1 MTITYTGEVATC
13 RGFGCFLKLLLRW
26 RGSIYKLVWLDLLA
40 FLTLYYVLNLVY
52 RFALNADQKQT
63 FEEIVAYCNSQ
74 RELIPLSFVLGFY
87 VSIVM
92 TRWWNQYTSI
102 PWPDPIAVFVS
113 SNVHG
118 QDERGRVMRRTI
130 MRYVC
135 LCLTMVLANVS
146 PRVKKRFPGLN
157 NLVEAGLLNENERA
171 IIETMNKSFPRPSKH
186 WLPIVWAAS
195 IITRARKEGRIRD
208 DFAVKTIIDELNKFR
223 GQCGLL
229 ISYDTISV
237 PLVYTQ
243 VVTLAVYSYFLTCCM
258 GQQWTDGKVAGTAG
272 FLNKVDLYFPVFTT
286 LQFFFYMGWL
296 KVAESL
302 INPFGED
309 DDDFEVNWMVDR
321 NLQVSYLIVD
331 EMHHDHPELL
341 KDQYWDEVFPNELP
355 YTIAAE
361 RFRENHP
368 EPSTAKIEVPKTAA
382 MPSTMS
388 SVRIDEMVGNNGTSS
403 MAAPK
408 PLADEQQGAPLQTVT
423 YDLSKGAPDEEADD
437 ASGIHFSAG
446 NGKMR
451 LGLGSSPS
459 LVSVSGTLSRV
470 NTVASALKRFLSRD
484 DSRPGSATPND
495 DPNKYRFPTS
505 ASSASLT
512 GGVAAAAGV
521 KPTGS
526 MRITDQ
532 VIEEVDE
539 QATITSMRPTEPRPN
554 VMDLF
559 SQPIGQSQTIPLQ
572 PPLPAA
578 STIPP
583 ATQVRSQPM
592 DIPRRSPTYER
603 AQSQYEPTPS
613 LFPPGGVDALLSTS
627 APVGD
632 SLLSAA
638 TAPSSPV
645 GDSSKSLYDQQKAA
659 SRETAIERPDAP
671 QFFRWFVTPVENLDI
686 KTSSDVLTN
695 VAAAAATAA
704 ATAATA
710 EPVPDEGDDFEKL
723 KAAREKEKLKRQQ
736 INLARTISTA
746 PGVDPSGV
754 PLVPVV
760 PVAVPIAAVGPQAQA
775 QAQATALPT
784 TASSADLLSGNDP
797 VSSSTIKSED
807 VAPGS

>member
-1 MTITYTGEVATC
+1 MTITYTAEVATC

-40 FLTLYYVLNLVY
+40 FLTLYYVLNLIY
-52 RFALNADQKQT
+52 RFALNPGQKET
-63 FEEIVAYCNSQ
+63 FEAIVAYCNSY
-74 RELIPLSFVLGFY
+74 RDLIPLSFVLGFY

-157 NLVEAGLLNENERA
+157 NLVEAGLLNENERT
-171 IIETMNKSFPRPSKH
+171 IIETMNKAFPRPSKH

-258 GQQWTDGKVAGTAG
+258 GQQWTDGKVVGTSSY
-272 FLNKVDLYFPVFTT
+272 LNKVDLYFPVFTT

-368 EPSTAKIEVPKTAA
+368 EPSTAKIEVSKNAG
-382 MPSTMS
+382 MPSNMS
-388 SVRIDEMVGNNGTSS
+388 SVRIDEMVGNYGTSA
-403 MAAPK
+403 AAPK
-408 PLADEQQGAPLQTVT
+408 PPVTDQTQGASLQTVT

-446 NGKMR
+446 NGKTR

-484 DSRPGSATPND
+484 DSRPGSATPSD
-495 DPNKYRFPTS
+495 DPGKYRFPTS

-512 GGVAAAAGV
+512 GGTPGTGAGV
-521 KPTGS
+521 KPAGS
-526 MRITDQ
+526 MRITQQ

-539 QATITSMRPTEPRPN
+539 QATITSMRPAEPRPN
-554 VMDLF
+554 VMNIF
-559 SQPIGQSQTIPLQ
+559 AGQAGQPQSTPLQ
-572 PPLPAA
+572 PTLPTPSTDPSAA
-578 STIPP
+578 Q
-583 ATQVRSQPM
+583 ARSQPV
-592 DIPRRSPTYER
+592 DIPRRSPKYER
-603 AQSQYEPTPS
+603 AQSQYDPTSS

-627 APVGD
+627 APVD
-632 SLLSAA
+632 SPSILSAA

-659 SRETAIERPDAP
+659 SRET
-671 QFFRWFVTPVENLDI
+671 VENLDM
-686 KTSSDVLTN
+686 KTSNDLLAN
-695 VAAAAATAA
+695 TAA
-704 ATAATA
+704 AA
-710 EPVPDEGDDFEKL
+710 EPVPDVGDDFEKL
-723 KAAREKEKLKRQQ
+723 KAAREKEKLVRQQ
-736 INLARTISTA
+736 MNLARTISTA
-746 PGVDPSGV
+746 PGVDASGVV

-760 PVAVPIAAVGPQAQA
+760 PVAVSMASVAP
-775 QAQATALPT
+775 QATALPAA
-784 TASSADLLSGNDP
+784 ASSADLLAGGDP
-797 VSSSTIKSED
+797 VTSSPIKSED
-807 VAPGS
+807 VAPSS

>member
-40 FLTLYYVLNLVY
+40 FLTLYYVLNIVY
-52 RFALNADQKQT
+52 RFALNEDQQKT

-146 PRVKKRFPGLN
+146 PRVKKRFPGLS

-258 GQQWTDGKVAGTAG
+258 GQQWTKGKVASNAG
-272 FLNKVDLYFPVFTT
+272 FVNKVDLYFPVFTT

-388 SVRIDEMVGNNGTSS
+388 SVRIDEMVGNNGPSS

-408 PLADEQQGAPLQTVT
+408 PLADEQPQGAPLQTVT

-512 GGVAAAAGV
+512 GGVVGAGGV

-554 VMDLF
+554 VINLF
-559 SQPIGQSQTIPLQ
+559 SPPIGQNQTTPLQ
-572 PPLPAA
+572 PPLPSA
-578 STIPP
+578 STLP
-583 ATQVRSQPM
+583 AETQTRSQPM

-603 AQSQYEPTPS
+603 AQSQYDPTPS

-638 TAPSSPV
+638 TAPSSPI
-645 GDSSKSLYDQQKAA
+645 GDSSKSLYDQQKET

-686 KTSSDVLTN
+686 KTSSDVLAN
-695 VAAAAATAA
+695 AATA
-704 ATAATA
+704 TAA
-710 EPVPDEGDDFEKL
+710 EPAPDEGDDFEKL
-723 KAAREKEKLKRQQ
+723 KVAREKEKLMRQQ

-746 PGVDPSGV
+746 PGVDPIGVV

-760 PVAVPIAAVGPQAQA
+760 PVPLAIPSVAPQPPFQP
-775 QAQATALPT
+775 TALPT
-784 TASSADLLSGNDP
+784 SATSADLFAGNDP

-807 VAPGS
+807 VVPGS

>member
-40 FLTLYYVLNLVY
+40 FLTIYYVINMVY
-52 RFALNADQKQT
+52 RFALNPTQKET
-63 FEEIVAYCNSQ
+63 FEAIVQYCDSYSD
-74 RELIPLSFVLGFY
+74 LIPLSFVLGFY

-118 QDERGRVMRRTI
+118 QDERGRMMRRTI
-130 MRYVC
+130 MRYAC

-146 PRVKKRFPGLN
+146 PRVKKRFPGLD
-157 NLVEAGLLNENERA
+157 NLVEAGLLNDNERT
-171 IIETMNKSFPRPSKH
+171 IIEAMNKSFPRPSKH

-258 GQQWTDGKVAGTAG
+258 GQQWIDGKVVGNTSY
-272 FLNKVDLYFPVFTT
+272 LNKVDLYFPVFTT

-368 EPSTAKIEVPKTAA
+368 EPSTAKIEVPKSAA

-388 SVRIDEMVGNNGTSS
+388 SVRIDEM
-403 MAAPK
+403 
-408 PLADEQQGAPLQTVT
+408 
-423 YDLSKGAPDEEADD
+423 ADD

-451 LGLGSSPS
+451 LGSSPS

-484 DSRPGSATPND
+484 DSRPGSATPSD
-495 DPNKYRFPTS
+495 DQKPYKFPAS

-512 GGVAAAAGV
+512 AGNV
-521 KPTGS
+521 GSATSAGKPAGS
-526 MRITDQ
+526 LRITQQ

-539 QATITSMRPTEPRPN
+539 QATITSMRANEPRPN
-554 VMDLF
+554 VMNIF
-559 SQPIGQSQTIPLQ
+559 GPGTAGGVAAAMQPPPPAHSQP
-572 PPLPAA
+572 
-578 STIPP
+578 
-583 ATQVRSQPM
+583 V
-592 DIPRRSPTYER
+592 DIPARPLEYNR
-603 AQSQYEPTPS
+603 AHSQYEPS

-627 APVGD
+627 APAGGSP
-632 SLLSAA
+632 SLLSNAA

-645 GDSSKSLYDQQKAA
+645 GDSSKSLYDPQKAV
-659 SRETAIERPDAP
+659 SRETERPDAP
-671 QFFRWFVTPVENLDI
+671 QVFRWFITNVENMDL
-686 KTSSDVLTN
+686 KSSSDMLAGS
-695 VAAAAATAA
+695 AAADP
-704 ATAATA
+704 
-710 EPVPDEGDDFEKL
+710 EDEGDDFEKL
-723 KAAREKEKLKRQQ
+723 KAAREKEKLVRQQ
-736 INLARTISTA
+736 KNLARTISTA
-746 PGVDPSGV
+746 PGVD
-754 PLVPVV
+754 
-760 PVAVPIAAVGPQAQA
+760 AAAVAQAQVQAQA
-775 QAQATALPT
+775 MAAQANAVLTAV
-784 TASSADLLSGNDP
+784 ASSADLLAGAELVP
-797 VSSSTIKSED
+797 SSTMKSD
-807 VAPGS
+807 NVA